1 MILEVNAVNAISVLI
16 AAVLVGAGAAVI
28 SGALGAF
35 PGNEA
40 AGAAL
45 VALGLLAL
53 ASLRVANEW
62 ERAVILRVGKRHG
75 VRGPGLFFV
84 LPVIDNVTAVI
95 DQRIQATPFATEK
108 TLTRDTTPVDVDAI
122 VFWMVHDPAR
132 AALNVG
138 NYRQAVEL
146 VAQTSLREIIGAADL
161 GDLLSDREATDQR
174 LQAVIGRKTEPWGVS
189 VRSVEIR
196 DVVLPSTLQDAM
208 SRQAQAQREKAA
220 RVTLASA
227 EREVAHELEEAAK
240 VYDRTPTALRVLQIQ
255 RTFEMNNQRGT
266 TILLPTELASSMAS
280 SVAVAAAVG
289 AA

>member
-1 MILEVNAVNAISVLI
+1 MTLEGNTVNAISVLI
-16 AAVLVGAGAAVI
+16 AAVLIGAGAAVI

-40 AGAAL
+40 AGAVL

-84 LPVIDNVTAVI
+84 VPVIDTVTAVI

-132 AALNVG
+132 AALQVG

-161 GDLLSDREATDQR
+161 SDLLSDREATDQR
-174 LQAVIGRKTEPWGVS
+174 LQAVISRKTEPWGVS

-240 VYDRTPTALRVLQIQ
+240 VYDRSPTALRVLQIQ

-280 SVAVAAAVG
+280 SVAAAAAAG
-289 AA
+289 A